1 MVSSDLSRSEHVN
14 VTVNKANKLL
24 GLVHRTVG
32 SSHPGVFS
40 TLYTSLVRP
49 VLEYAAPAWNPYLAK
64 DVLALERVQ
73 RRASRLAPGQK
84 RGEMEYEDRL
94 RKLKWPTLETRRLFL
109 SLVECYM
116 IVFGMNKLRL

>member
-1 MVSSDLSRSEHVN
+1 M
-14 VTVNKANKLL
+14 
-24 GLVHRTVG
+24 
-32 SSHPGVFS
+32 
-40 TLYTSLVRP
+40 RP
-49 VLEYAAPAWNPYLAK
+49 VLEYATAAWNPYLAK

-116 IVFGMNKLRL
+116 IVFGMNKPRL